1 MTHTQVQNVST
12 CKVPYTPLV
21 VAWVDAALAETGRTG
36 VELTVRIVDEQESA
50 ELNHRYR
57 HKDFATNVL
66 SFRFEDPP
74 EVKTNILGDIVICAP
89 LVIKESS
96 EYAVPLDTR
105 WAHMVIHG
113 VLHLCGL
120 DHQTDQDAA
129 TMETMEMRILTRL
142 GLVEASSAAND
153 S

>member
-12 CKVPYTPLV
+12 CKVPHAPV
-21 VAWVDAALAETGRTG
+21 VIAWVDAALAETGRTG
-36 VELTVRIVDEQESA
+36 VELTVRIVDEQEGA
-50 ELNHRYR
+50 ELNRRYR
-57 HKDFATNVL
+57 HKNFPTNVL
-66 SFRFEDPP
+66 SFPFEDPP
-74 EVKTNILGDIVICAP
+74 EVNTNILGDVVICAP

-96 EYAVPLDTR
+96 EYSVPLNTR

-129 TMETMEMRILTRL
+129 AMEAMEMRLLTQL
-142 GLVEASSAAND
+142 GLVEPLSAAND